1 MALKHEAQSGESA
14 VESANPRA
22 SEVHSR
28 APLRAAPAGENVAPG
43 ESRWD
48 AREACNGP
56 NVEPGREGE
65 PPAIEP
71 PAIEPPI
78 RTHQSPLSE
87 LPRCIVCREFVGPV
101 FRVVDFHVGIVNPD
115 GVRHVAGLAMAHRLP
130 LGLAEIFATEP
141 PPINISDDPR
151 VDDRA
156 IYCQECFAY
165 SDMPQVMELIR
176 KRKAEAKKAER
187 S

>member
-1 MALKHEAQSGESA
+1 MALKHEAEGGQQADSRPDSLPGTSSKWATVSAALAGEK
-14 VESANPRA
+14 
-22 SEVHSR
+22 
-28 APLRAAPAGENVAPG
+28 AAPDA
-43 ESRWD
+43 SRWD

-56 NVEPGREGE
+56 NVAPGREGE
-65 PPAIEP
+65 PPP
-71 PAIEPPI
+71 EPPI

-101 FRVVDFHVGIVNPD
+101 FRVVDFHVGVVNPD
-115 GVRHVAGLAMAHRLP
+115 GVRHVAGLAMAHKLP

-176 KRKAEAKKAER
+176 KRAAEAKQGGR